1 MRQQKRIT
9 KMSYIDQ
16 DQILGLKEKGAN
28 DDSKFIRWVFRLCYP
43 RLVYVDRLTKK
54 QQEAL
59 SFIDIAGSDRFIPG
73 VGGKGRTFVKIAGNH
88 RVPKTAYILDC

>member
-16 DQILGLKEKGAN
+16 DHILDLKEKCAN
-28 DDSKFIRWVFRLCYP
+28 DDSKFIRWVFRLYHP

-73 VGGKGRTFVKIAGNH
+73 VGGKGRTLVTLVGN

>member
-9 KMSYIDQ
+9 KTSYINQ
-16 DQILGLKEKGAN
+16 NQLLRIKEKCASN
-28 DDSKFIRWVFRLCYP
+28 DSKFIRWVFRLYYP

-54 QQEAL
+54 QQESL

-73 VGGKGRTFVKIAGNH
+73 VGGKSTTLVTIADA